1 MQFSLD
7 HWTGATCTHV
17 SKRTENHGDAL
28 VHAKD
33 LFWKL
38 EGPNTMLDRL
48 NPGLRPAL
56 YKHAGT
62 KPLPGVEDIT
72 PELRTAILE
81 GPFNVKYEGSGYML
95 TIKYGEV
102 GGDQLELSGVE
113 LAKVK
118 VDPREGGTTIILFR
132 TSHTGLTMEQM
143 GRLDTFDGKDLSI
156 LLAPPTMQTGT
167 PSRGKGK
174 KGKAEKDTKTAALPF
189 KYSAGPDG
197 IVDNNPTKAKD
208 ATEIFAEGAAPA
220 AKTAAAKK
228 PKPAAKKV
236 AAKKTLMQKGGALAA
251 RERPNLFT

>member
-7 HWTGATCTHV
+7 QWTGATCTHV

-56 YKHAGT
+56 YKHAGS
-62 KPLPGVEDIT
+62 KPIPGVEDIT
-72 PELRTAILE
+72 PELRTAMLE
-81 GPFNVKYEGSGYML
+81 GPFNVKYDGSGYML

-102 GGDQLELSGVE
+102 SGDQIELSGVE

-156 LLAPPTMQTGT
+156 LLAPPELQTGT
-167 PSRGKGK
+167 PGK
-174 KGKAEKDTKTAALPF
+174 KGKKAEPDTKTKPLQFDAPAP
-189 KYSAGPDG
+189 
-197 IVDNNPTKAKD
+197 KD
-208 ATEIFAEGAAPA
+208 ATEIFADGARPA
-220 AKTAAAKK
+220 AKKAAAKK
-228 PKPAAKKV
+228 VVSFKAKAQLAKKKAAKK
-236 AAKKTLMQKGGALAA
+236 
-251 RERPNLFT
+251 